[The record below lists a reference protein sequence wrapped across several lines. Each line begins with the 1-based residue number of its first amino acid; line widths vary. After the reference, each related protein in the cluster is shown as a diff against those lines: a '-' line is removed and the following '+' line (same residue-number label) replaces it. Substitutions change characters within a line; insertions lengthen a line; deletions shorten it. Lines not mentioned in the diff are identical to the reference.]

1 MKFLTYKSGDAL
13 KVGALDDARGV
24 CDLVA
29 AAKTLLGKDLPD
41 SLRGIVEGGD
51 SALAMAREALAA
63 AQGKPDGLFTPLAS
77 VKIAT
82 PLPGARKNVFCV
94 GRNYKLHIEEMA
106 AAFGRTPDFPKNPEF
121 FSKPPTTIVGH
132 EDGVERHEGYTDKL
146 DYEVELAV
154 VIGKKGRN
162 IKEADFEDYVFG
174 YTVVN
179 DITARDAQ
187 RAHGQ
192 FFKGKSFDTFCPIGP
207 VVVTKDEFGAPS
219 GHRLTLRVNGGVRQD
234 SNTSDLYFGVPKII
248 ESLSGALTLEP
259 GDIIATGTP
268 SGVAAGMKEPAWLQ
282 KGDVVEAEVE
292 GVGVLRNTIV

>member
-1 MKFLTYKSGDAL
+1 VKFLTYKAGDAL
-13 KVGALDDARGV
+13 KVGALDESKGV
-24 CDLVA
+24 CDLVK
-29 AAKTLLGKDLPD
+29 AAKSLLGKDLPD
-41 SLRGIVEGGD
+41 TLRGIIEGGD
-51 SALAMAREALAA
+51 SALSLAREALKA
-63 AQGKPDGLFTPLAS
+63 AQGKPDGLFTPLAGL
-77 VKIAT
+77 KIAT

-94 GRNYKLHIEEMA
+94 GRNYKAHIEEMA
-106 AAFGRTPDFPKNPEF
+106 ASMGRSADYPKNPEF

-132 EDGVERHEGYTDKL
+132 EDGVERHADYTEKL

-162 IKEADFEDYVFG
+162 IKEANFEDYVFG

-207 VVVTKDEFGAPS
+207 YIVTKDEFGAPS
-219 GHRLTLRVNGGVRQD
+219 GHRLTLKVNGKTRQD

-259 GDIIATGTP
+259 GDVIATGTP

>member
-1 MKFLTYKSGDAL
+1 MKFLTYKAGDAL
-13 KVGALDDARGV
+13 KVGALDDAKGV
-24 CDLVA
+24 CDLA
-29 AAKTLLGKDLPD
+29 KAAKTLLGKDLPD

-51 SALAMAREALAA
+51 AALSLAREALKA
-63 AQGKPDGLFTPLAS
+63 AQGKPDGLFTPIAG

-94 GRNYKLHIEEMA
+94 GRNYKAHIEEMA
-106 AAFGRTPDFPKNPEF
+106 ASMGRTADYPKNPEF

-132 EDGVERHEGYTDKL
+132 EDGVERHADHTDKL

-162 IKEADFEDYVFG
+162 IKEANFEDYVFG

-207 VVVTKDEFGAPS
+207 VIVTKDEFGAPG
-219 GHRLTLRVNGGVRQD
+219 GHRLTLKVNGTTRQD

-268 SGVAAGMKEPAWLQ
+268 SGVAAGMKEPAFLQ